1 MLRRLF
7 VTGVLAL
14 SFAGNAL
21 AAAPETAVFA
31 GGCFWSTQKAFDHVK
46 GVTNT
51 RAGFM
56 GGSVKNPGYE
66 QVVGGGTGHVEAVEV
81 TYDPDQVSYN
91 QLLDT
96 FWHSTDPTTQARV
109 ICDGGEQYRT
119 AIFTF
124 SPAQQAAAVAS
135 KQAVGKQLGKPIRTL
150 IVRSVD
156 TGLPF
161 YPAEDYHHHY
171 WQPHKAHYDA
181 YVIGCGRPGA
191 LKKLWGDQAPTYND

>member
-66 QVVGGGTGHVEAVEV
+66 EVVGGGTGHVEAVEV
-81 TYDPDQVSYN
+81 TYDPDQVTYN

-161 YPAEDYHHHY
+161 YPAEDYHQHY
-171 WQPHKAHYDA
+171 WQTHKAHYDA
-181 YVIGCGRPGA
+181 YYVGCGRGPA
-191 LKKLWGDQAPTYND
+191 LKKLWGDQAEH